1 MKGMTVSAVGLSR
14 LDTAGDKIVI
24 SGTGYLLV
32 IRNVATGFT
41 ASPYALLTDEHHGR
55 WSALSLLSSVNRV
68 GVPDETLRVE
78 SVEVVEDGD
87 DVLVVVA
94 SRSSAWKRRILRLRC
109 TPSAI
114 ELSVEIVGRGRITDL
129 LVFGGVANLP
139 GGACGTFRSSIDFG
153 SVFVPSP
160 TEPVQFVRP
169 SRSAAAL
176 GVVGDAR
183 PGRLNGIFSP
193 PPLVV
198 GFGREQPGEAT
209 VMPAGQWL
217 GLSVRAEVSDLTF
230 TTLRYE
236 PLDSGFLLRA
246 EYDAHTTVDGA
257 WQSPTFVL
265 RPSATGWGVLDDY
278 RDDLVRH
285 GMAPAAGPT
294 RERWWS
300 EPMFCGWGAQCAR
313 VVRPV
318 RDFDEDD
325 GTDPETPQESMGA
338 DQRASDFARQEV
350 YDQFLVTLTAGGLRP
365 GTIVIDDRWQK
376 DYGTATPDLTRWP
389 DLRGWIADRHA
400 DGQKVLLWWKA
411 WDPGGLPLEECVLD
425 AAGHPIS
432 VDPANA
438 AYRGRL
444 GRILHDLLSA
454 DGMDADGVKVDFTQR
469 APSGRTL
476 VAADGAWGIAG
487 LHLLLSTLYRAAKA
501 AKPDALVITHAVH
514 PSFGDTCDM
523 VRLNDI
529 LKRDIRGQRVPA
541 ADQLIFRQ
549 KIAAT
554 TLPNHAIDTDQWP
567 IQSRAEWLAYAE
579 LQPALGVPSLY
590 YAERID
596 RSGETIRPEDL
607 ERIAASWNT
616 YRASLP

>member
-94 SRSSAWKRRILRLRC
+94 ARSSAWKRRILRLRC

-114 ELSVEIVGRGRITDL
+114 ELSVEIAGRGRITDL
-129 LVFGGVANLP
+129 LVFGGVASLP

-169 SRSAAAL
+169 ARSAAAL

-257 WQSPTFVL
+257 WQ
-265 RPSATGWGVLDDY
+265 
-278 RDDLVRH
+278 
-285 GMAPAAGPT
+285 
-294 RERWWS
+294 
-300 EPMFCGWGAQCAR
+300 
-313 VVRPV
+313 
-318 RDFDEDD
+318 
-325 GTDPETPQESMGA
+325 
-338 DQRASDFARQEV
+338 
-350 YDQFLVTLTAGGLRP
+350 
-365 GTIVIDDRWQK
+365 
-376 DYGTATPDLTRWP
+376 
-389 DLRGWIADRHA
+389 
-400 DGQKVLLWWKA
+400 
-411 WDPGGLPLEECVLD
+411 
-425 AAGHPIS
+425 
-432 VDPANA
+432 
-438 AYRGRL
+438 
-444 GRILHDLLSA
+444 
-454 DGMDADGVKVDFTQR
+454 
-469 APSGRTL
+469 
-476 VAADGAWGIAG
+476 
-487 LHLLLSTLYRAAKA
+487 
-501 AKPDALVITHAVH
+501 
-514 PSFGDTCDM
+514 
-523 VRLNDI
+523 
-529 LKRDIRGQRVPA
+529 
-541 ADQLIFRQ
+541 
-549 KIAAT
+549 
-554 TLPNHAIDTDQWP
+554 
-567 IQSRAEWLAYAE
+567 
-579 LQPALGVPSLY
+579 
-590 YAERID
+590 
-596 RSGETIRPEDL
+596 
-607 ERIAASWNT
+607 
-616 YRASLP
+616 